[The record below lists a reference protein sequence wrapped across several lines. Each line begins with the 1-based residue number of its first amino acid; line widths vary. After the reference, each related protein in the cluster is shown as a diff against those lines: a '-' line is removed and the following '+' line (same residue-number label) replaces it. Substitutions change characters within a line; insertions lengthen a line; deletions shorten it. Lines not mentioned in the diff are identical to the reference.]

1 MACANGLD
9 PITLEILWTRVI
21 SVVDEAAAAFVRTS
35 FSTLVRDAN
44 DYAVVLTDRNGR
56 SIAQSTKSIPSFIST
71 MPRTV
76 RRFIDEFDM
85 ENIQAED
92 AYLTND
98 PWYGSGH
105 LNDASM
111 AMPIMRNGKLIGFA
125 GVVSH
130 LPDVGGLQDARR
142 RRAGEQA
149 GRAVAVARG
158 RRRARRAR
166 VL

>member
-76 RRFIDEFDM
+76 RRFIDEFG
-85 ENIQAED
+85 I
-92 AYLTND
+92 
-98 PWYGSGH
+98 
-105 LNDASM
+105 
-111 AMPIMRNGKLIGFA
+111 
-125 GVVSH
+125 
-130 LPDVGGLQDARR
+130 
-142 RRAGEQA
+142 EQN
-149 GRAVAVARG
+149 
-158 RRRARRAR
+158 
-166 VL
+166 L